1 MKIMPICGRITVG
14 RGFVYEKKVLLIF
27 CFVFMLSSCSLT
39 KKKQDAPI
47 ELTPQQ
53 VLDKLQDTKQ
63 NSFLLYLTADDCYSC
78 SEYQKVIDDLEK
90 SEPFKIYYLKIDPN
104 EDDTTKKL
112 LNELQITTGKYFNL
126 PMTYYFY
133 QGTLLPENK
142 KDGYLKEKDLR
153 TWLQNLHIIH

>member
-1 MKIMPICGRITVG
+1 MI
-14 RGFVYEKKVLLIF
+14 KKMLTIL
-27 CFVFMLSSCSLT
+27 CCVFILCSCSLI
-39 KKKQDAPI
+39 KKQKDKPI
-47 ELTPQQ
+47 ELTPQE

-78 SEYQKVIDDLEK
+78 SEYQKVINSLEK
-90 SEPFKIYYLKIDPN
+90 SEPFEIYYLKIDPN
-104 EDDTTKKL
+104 ENTTTKKIL
-112 LNELQITTGKYFNL
+112 DELQITTGKYFNL